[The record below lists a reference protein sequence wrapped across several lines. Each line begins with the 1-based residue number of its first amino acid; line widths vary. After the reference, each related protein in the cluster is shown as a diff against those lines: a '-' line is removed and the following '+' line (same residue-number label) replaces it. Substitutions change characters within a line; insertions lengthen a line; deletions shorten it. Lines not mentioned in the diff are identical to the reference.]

1 MAEDMKELK
10 FDELENIS
18 GGALEIDPGPFYQH
32 RYIFTK
38 EEVEILKNNGI
49 YGIEAD
55 QLYNRSALNE
65 KGIPGDNA
73 SAIRESLNAWGIQ
86 TKLV

>member
-18 GGALEIDPGPFYQH
+18 GGAMEIDPGPFYQH

-38 EEVEILKNNGI
+38 KDVEILKNKGI

-55 QLYNRSALNE
+55 QMYSRSALNE

-86 TKLV
+86 TELV

>member
-38 EEVEILKNNGI
+38 KDVEIF
-49 YGIEAD
+49 A
-55 QLYNRSALNE
+55 
-65 KGIPGDNA
+65 
-73 SAIRESLNAWGIQ
+73 
-86 TKLV
+86 